1 MSLMPDEFVD
11 KIRSLSSDGVY
22 HIKSFHLEHIRIQNL
37 FAKKDGSQSL
47 LIYSLL
53 SSVLLLT
60 LTGLLF
66 SSAFAQQTPGP
77 QSEEKA
83 LSPPGNISSNN
94 DRNDTVLNAT
104 GTDLPILQKLS
115 DNRNYIVQIRWGQD
129 PTLLA
134 ASGFDMEIVFLN
146 ASEPEATP
154 QTFPQKETNLTGG
167 STLGSS
173 FFTDPSII
181 QRMLPIEGYDI
192 TVYSDN
198 GKELW
203 KKANQPV
210 HAGRAYERVTFENPY
225 TGAITIQ
232 INNIKSGGSMGGTL
246 GGALSGSNENKSSD
260 ERLATDSVKFTA
272 RVVESNP

>member
-1 MSLMPDEFVD
+1 MADESVD
-11 KIRSLSSDGVY
+11 NLRSLSSNANYYTKNFNLDHVRIK
-22 HIKSFHLEHIRIQNL
+22 HIFT
-37 FAKKDGSQSL
+37 KKNDSHSV
-47 LIYSLL
+47 LIYSL
-53 SSVLLLT
+53 SSTVLLLT